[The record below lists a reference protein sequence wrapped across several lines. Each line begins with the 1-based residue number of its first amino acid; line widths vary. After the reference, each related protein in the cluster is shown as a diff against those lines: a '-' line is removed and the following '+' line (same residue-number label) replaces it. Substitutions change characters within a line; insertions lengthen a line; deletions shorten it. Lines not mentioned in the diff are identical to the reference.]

1 LLDLNT
7 SECLK
12 LTFSGH
18 SDWIF
23 CVKAFNDNQI
33 VSCSRDKSIKIWD
46 ISTGDC
52 IKTLLG
58 HSDAVFSI
66 AILSNNRIVSCSL
79 DKSIRI
85 WDVEL
90 GDCIK
95 ILNGHTH

>member
-1 LLDLNT
+1 MNRP
-7 SECLK
+7 
-12 LTFSGH
+12 
-18 SDWIF
+18 
-23 CVKAFNDNQI
+23 VAM
-33 VSCSRDKSIKIWD
+33 VSCSEDKSIKIWD
-46 ISTGDC
+46 KATGDC

-90 GDCIK
+90 GECIK